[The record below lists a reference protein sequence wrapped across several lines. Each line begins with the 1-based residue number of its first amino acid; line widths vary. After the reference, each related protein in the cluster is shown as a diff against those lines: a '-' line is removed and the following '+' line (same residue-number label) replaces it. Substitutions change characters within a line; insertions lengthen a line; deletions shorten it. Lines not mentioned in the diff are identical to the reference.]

1 MRFPS
6 NKIHCHTSIFRP
18 QCGSA
23 DGTAFSFY
31 VATCPAGQK
40 RFGDNCFEELTGGAG
55 AAPIAEN
62 ADRCS
67 QKGMTL
73 WYPETRE
80 ELAFVEK
87 GMSCMPE

>member
-1 MRFPS
+1 MAKCP
-6 NKIHCHTSIFRP
+6 
-18 QCGSA
+18 GS
-23 DGTAFSFY
+23 
-31 VATCPAGQK
+31 QK
-40 RFGDNCFEELTGGAG
+40 RFGDNCFEELSSGEV
-55 AAPIAEN
+55 PIAEN

-87 GMSCMPE
+87 SMYRDRLKGGP